1 MAVDLEWLMRKRKR
15 RKSSVD
21 KGLHGAKGSISER
34 AAESFG
40 GVAGLIAM
48 LLVEEGVE

>member
-1 MAVDLEWLMRKRKR
+1 MAIDLQWLMRKRKLR
-15 RKSSVD
+15 ESRCD
-21 KGLHGAKGSISER
+21 KGLHSAKGSISER